1 MAFALFLEESMAT
14 PEHGLNTQI
23 SNERGKWVGKMNTI
37 VRSVAP
43 EHREWRQEH
52 LEFKPAWAIQ

>member
-14 PEHGLNTQI
+14 PDHRLNTQI
-23 SNERGKWVGKMNTI
+23 SSERGKWVGKMNTI

-43 EHREWRQEH
+43 EHREWRQED

>member
-14 PEHGLNTQI
+14 PDHGLNTQI
-23 SNERGKWVGKMNTI
+23 SNERGEWVGKMNTI

-43 EHREWRQEH
+43 EHRERRQEH
-52 LEFKPAWAIQ
+52 LEFKPAWVIQ